1 MEAAAGIFRS
11 EPTEAEAARFGLTV
25 EEASGPPVEI
35 WPDTYPAVLV
45 FSSLMTQWRRAGM
58 TGAVVGLDY
67 AVIPTVFR
75 LRGIPRH
82 EWEQTFDDLRVMEG
96 AALEHLNK
104 K

>member
-1 MEAAAGIFRS
+1 
-11 EPTEAEAARFGLTV
+11 
-25 EEASGPPVEI
+25 
-35 WPDTYPAVLV
+35 
-45 FSSLMTQWRRAGM
+45 M

-67 AVIPTVFR
+67 AVIPVVLR
-75 LRGIPRH
+75 LRGIPRN